1 MKLKK
6 LIFTGLM
13 IAIGIVLS
21 NVLSISYP
29 PGTTFIR
36 FGFGYIPII
45 VVSLLFGPGY
55 GFGAAVAQDLLGFFL
70 VGYMHGPF
78 HPGFTLNA
86 ALYGIVPGLMFRY
99 RRSKNKIRICAWV
112 NTFLS
117 AGMLAAAV
125 YYLIN
130 IDLISDDSD
139 FSMPLRYV
147 FMGFAVLSG
156 LALFGYSLYHQIK
169 QRETDHDIVF
179 FFVLILYAITSL
191 VLTPLW
197 VRQLYD
203 IPFWPQ
209 LPLRVVKMPVEVLV
223 YTALLTRVIKVFWG
237 RDDGLFD
244 FKS

>member
-86 ALYGIVPGLMFRY
+86 ALYGIIPGVLFRY
-99 RRSKNKIRICAWV
+99 RHIKNNIRACAWV
-112 NTFLS
+112 NTLLS
-117 AGMLAAAV
+117 ALMLSAAA
-125 YYLIN
+125 YYLIR
-130 IDLISDDSD
+130 IDLISDDPD

-156 LALFGYSLYHQIK
+156 LALFGYSVYHQI
-169 QRETDHDIVF
+169 RERGTEHDMVF

-191 VLTPLW
+191 LLTPLW

-209 LPLRVVKMPVEVLV
+209 LPLRIVKMPVEVLV
-223 YTALLTRVIKVFWG
+223 YTALLTRVIKTFRD

-244 FKS
+244 FR